1 MNCDVIFLRPRSAH
15 QGSVACSVHFDMG
28 EMGKAT
34 CFVTPQQREGLM
46 EHKSG
51 CVYTQENFSALV
63 FPLGCEARGV
73 FELFLNLHF
82 PCCFWGV
89 QDCQAWALRSLQ
101 IFIWSVAQYV
111 VAVAR
116 PYEWLPNSL
125 KCVFSTLTL
134 SLFCF
139 VFFWM
144 LVWSCLL

>member
-1 MNCDVIFLRPRSAH
+1 MNCDVIFLRPRLAH
-15 QGSVACSVHFDMG
+15 QGSVACSVRCDMSRWDN
-28 EMGKAT
+28 AT

-46 EHKSG
+46 EHKSC
-51 CVYTQENFSALV
+51 CVWTRRKTSQHLSSLWDARS
-63 FPLGCEARGV
+63 GRGV

-82 PCCFWGV
+82 PCCSWRV

-134 SLFCF
+134 SFF
-139 VFFWM
+139 FFFWM